1 MAKNSFFYG
10 GASSVNPDTV
20 SEFLVLAQDS
30 VDAAA
35 ASAAAAAAS
44 ATTAES
50 AAAAG
55 IASHTSN
62 TSNPHAV
69 TKTQVGL
76 GSVDNTS
83 DINKPVSTAQQA
95 ALDAVATTAAG
106 NLAAHTGNT
115 TNPHA
120 VTKTQVGLSNVDN
133 TSDANKP
140 ISTATQTA
148 LNLKAPLDSPAFTGT
163 PTVPTAVAG
172 TSTIQASSTAFVQ
185 QELTSQAVKLT
196 GAQTVA
202 GVKTFSSGVN
212 TPSINGGPLAGTRN
226 RIINGNFAINQRG
239 VSGTVTLAAGAYGH
253 DRWKAGASGCT
264 YTFAASGNDTVIT
277 ITSGSLMQV
286 VEGVNV
292 EGGQYTLN
300 NGGGTAQM
308 RVAINGAATSG
319 AYASGPLTTSS
330 ATANQSI
337 TVEFTT
343 GTVGKVQLE
352 PGTTASTFERRLY
365 GMELALCQ
373 RYYEK
378 GNVALRT
385 NGTGSGGNGT
395 FISFAEPKR
404 TTPTIVYSSTTY
416 TYGCSGISSNPF
428 ANGFECFVSATGA
441 CAFASVWET
450 SGAEL

>member
-1 MAKNSFFYG
+1 VPQALTGKALNLLRVKADESGYEHRTALQARSDIG
-10 GASSVNPDTV
+10 
-20 SEFLVLAQDS
+20 
-30 VDAAA
+30 AA
-35 ASAAAAAAS
+35 AS
-44 ATTAES
+44 
-50 AAAAG
+50 G
-55 IASHTSN
+55 SN
-62 TSNPHAV
+62 
-69 TKTQVGL
+69 
-76 GSVDNTS
+76 S
-83 DINKPVSTAQQA
+83 DI
-95 ALDAVATTAAG
+95 
-106 NLAAHTGNT
+106 
-115 TNPHA
+115 
-120 VTKTQVGLSNVDN
+120 
-133 TSDANKP
+133 
-140 ISTATQTA
+140 TA
-148 LNLKAPLDSPAFTGT
+148 L
-163 PTVPTAVAG
+163 TAL
-172 TSTIQASSTAFVQ
+172 ASV
-185 QELTSQAVKLT
+185 
-196 GAQTVA
+196 
-202 GVKTFSSGVN
+202 
-212 TPSINGGPLAGTRN
+212 NGGPLAGTRN
-226 RIINGNFAINQRG
+226 RLINGNFAINQRG

-264 YTFAASGNDTVIT
+264 YTFAASGNDTGIT
-277 ITSGSLMQV
+277 ITAGSLQQV

-292 EGGQYTLN
+292 ESAQYTLN

-308 RVAINGAATSG
+308 RIGINGAAPSG
-319 AYASGPLTTSS
+319 AYSDGPITT
-330 ATANQSI
+330 ATVTAGQNI
-337 TVEFTT
+337 TVEFST

-352 PGTTASTFERRLY
+352 RGTTASYFERRLY